1 MTAPVPLHH
10 YSYQDYLSH
19 EEAANTKHEFLNGEI
34 YAMAGGTPEHG
45 AIAMN
50 IGAAL
55 IAQLRGQG
63 CRVQSS
69 DVRIRVL
76 ATGLATYP
84 DVSVVCGHAELDP
97 LSRIT
102 ITNPIL
108 LVEVLS
114 PSTAD
119 YDRGEK
125 LDHYKQ
131 IPSLR
136 EVVLVSHDARMLEVW
151 RRDERD
157 AWSSQQITNGTVT
170 LSSVSATLALDD
182 VYRDELAG

>member
-1 MTAPVPLHH
+1 MPLHQ
-10 YSYQDYLSH
+10 YSYQEYLNH
-19 EEAANTKHEFLNGEI
+19 EEVANTKHEFLNGEI

-55 IAQLRGQG
+55 VLQLRGKA

-76 ATGLATYP
+76 ATGFATYP
-84 DVSVVCGHAELDP
+84 DLSVVCGHAEFDP
-97 LSRIT
+97 ASRVT

-114 PSTAD
+114 PGTAD

-125 LDHYKQ
+125 LAHYKQ
-131 IPSLR
+131 IPSVR
-136 EVVLVSHDARMLEVW
+136 EVVLVAHDDRLLEVW
-151 RRDERD
+151 RRSEDNS
-157 AWSSQQITNGTVT
+157 WSCEQLRTGVVT
-170 LSSVSATLALDD
+170 LASVDAVLTIDE